1 MKLYRIT
8 LFLGCAAIFCWFA
21 VQSDFFHFDESA
33 HLPFPKA
40 RLTLAHLWLEFP
52 HAVTETSAPSPQ
64 SAGEGDATNP
74 ANPSLSKAETLML
87 IDGAAAKHRVPAAFI
102 ASIVAAESNFNC
114 AAISPK
120 GAIGLMQLMP
130 ETAKQFGADPA
141 VPAENIDAGTRYLR
155 WLMERY
161 QKRRNSIN
169 HVIAAYNAGPAMVD
183 RYRGIPPFRETRMYV
198 ARVLGFLKQFSLSGR
213 RYAGITVVARIAPPQ
228 NNRSIAD

>member
-1 MKLYRIT
+1 MKLSGIA
-8 LFLGCAAIFCWFA
+8 LSLGCAAVVCLLA
-21 VQSDFFHFDESA
+21 VQSDFFHFDSPG
-33 HLPFPKA
+33 HLPFPKV
-40 RLTLAHLWLEFP
+40 RLTLAHFGFEFP
-52 HAVTETSAPSPQ
+52 NSSAEMSTAQPE
-64 SAGEGDATNP
+64 SAGEGDATAP
-74 ANPSLSKAETLML
+74 ATTLLSRAETLVL
-87 IDGAAAKHRVPAAFI
+87 IDGAAARHQVPAAFI

-169 HVIAAYNAGPAMVD
+169 HVIAAYNAGPGMVD

-198 ARVLGFLKQFSLSGR
+198 ARVLGFLKQFSLSGKR
-213 RYAGITVVARIAPPQ
+213 DAAVTDIARNAPPQ
-228 NNRSIAD
+228 RSRAVVD

>member
-1 MKLYRIT
+1 MKLSRT
-8 LFLGCAAIFCWFA
+8 APFLGCAAIICWFA
-21 VQSDFFHFDESA
+21 VQSDFFHFDSSA

-40 RLTLAHLWLEFP
+40 RLTLAHIWLEFP
-52 HAVTETSAPSPQ
+52 HAASETPAPPQ
-64 SAGEGDATNP
+64 NAGEGDTTTP
-74 ANPSLSKAETLML
+74 ANPSLLSKAETLLL
-87 IDGAAAKHRVPAAFI
+87 IDGAAARHQVPAAFI

-114 AAISPK
+114 AAISPR
-120 GAIGLMQLMP
+120 GAVGLMQLMP

-169 HVIAAYNAGPAMVD
+169 HVIAAYNAGPGMVD

-198 ARVLGFLKQFSLSGR
+198 ARVLGFLRQFSLRGKR
-213 RYAGITVVARIAPPQ
+213 DAGITDVAQNAPPR
-228 NNRSIAD
+228 NNRSFAD

>member
-1 MKLYRIT
+1 MI
-8 LFLGCAAIFCWFA
+8 CCFA
-21 VQSDFFHFDESA
+21 VQSDFFHFDGPA

-40 RLTLAHLWLEFP
+40 RLTLAHMWLEFP
-52 HAVTETSAPSPQ
+52 HATPEPEPSTQTTEEGGTTTSAN
-64 SAGEGDATNP
+64 TL
-74 ANPSLSKAETLML
+74 LSKAETLLL

-198 ARVLGFLKQFSLSGR
+198 ARVLGFLKQFSLSGKR
-213 RYAGITVVARIAPPQ
+213 DAHITDVARNAPP
-228 NNRSIAD
+228 RSSKAIAD